1 MSSDEFAFIE
11 LPLIEPSLT
20 NPRKNFN
27 EAKLREL
34 ADSIRASGVHQPI
47 LVRKL
52 PGARVAET
60 SFDPN
65 SCRPRTVK
73 PVYEIVSG
81 ERRYRASKLAGA
93 PTIPALIRDLSDDQ
107 VLEVQII
114 ENLQRDDLTELEEAE
129 GYEALMQHSGLS
141 ADQVGVKIGK
151 SRSYV
156 YGRLKLLDLALES
169 KQALREGKI
178 DASRAL
184 LIARIPDGKLQLKA
198 LGFATEPSGYP
209 PEPPSVR
216 RLQDWLKANVMLRLD
231 QAIFK
236 LTDVRLVEEA
246 GSCTTCPKRTG
257 ANPDL
262 FTDVESADICTDPA
276 CYHGKEEAHRAR
288 LVKKA
293 EGKGMRIVQDK
304 EAIELMEGNQ
314 YRPLPAGYVDLGT
327 QRPDLSQESE
337 RPMTLGQVLGKDAPS
352 PILFIHPRTQ
362 EVSELVPAEEAEAVL
377 LAKGLIKAETLRAE
391 KLESLEDRLE
401 YLKCQVERET
411 ERSAHQAI
419 HAATAEAIR
428 HSTPEQAKRLLVG
441 EVLRAYLMAELD
453 SVSDDDMARMLGYE
467 FQEGEDENAAI
478 TGHIQRLGDTELL
491 RAVALCFLDRDACF
505 YRAVGPAPLLDAFV
519 KELGIDTKALRR
531 AAMAEVKKE
540 HAKEIGQL
548 QAEIDAQKAPPA
560 TGSAAR
566 PKEGPGGRRG
576 EDRKAPGKRPA
587 APAVLSAREATQ
599 GIAAAMQGLEAQAS
613 ADAVAPGAQPGG
625 GDLADSECDLYSQ
638 AVAVVAREQKA
649 SKRLLK
655 EALGI
660 GQDRALAL
668 LDQMEANGVV
678 SAVDETRNRKVL
690 VTA

>member
-1 MSSDEFAFIE
+1 MSDEFAFIE

-20 NPRKNFN
+20 NPRKTFN
-27 EAKLREL
+27 EAKLQEL
-34 ADSIRASGVHQPI
+34 ADSIKASGVHQPI

-52 PGARVAET
+52 PGARVADT
-60 SFDPN
+60 SFEPGG
-65 SCRPRTVK
+65 CRPREVR

-81 ERRYRASKLAGA
+81 ERRYRASKMAGA
-93 PTIPALIRDLSDDQ
+93 DTIPALIRELGDDQ

-141 ADQVGVKIGK
+141 ADQVGAKIGK

-184 LIARIPDGKLQLKA
+184 LIARIPDGKLQMKA
-198 LGFATEPSGYP
+198 LEFATSPSGYP

-246 GSCTTCPKRTG
+246 GSCAACPKRTG

-276 CYHGKEEAHRAR
+276 CYHGKEEAHRAQ

-293 EGKGMRIVQDK
+293 EAKGMRIVQDK

-314 YRPLPAGYVDLGT
+314 YRSTPLGYVALGT
-327 QRPDLSQESE
+327 QRPDLSKEGE
-337 RPMTLGQVLGKDAPS
+337 RPMTLGQALGKDAPS

-377 LAKGLIKAETLRAE
+377 LAKGLIKAEAVQAE
-391 KLESLEDRLE
+391 KLEDLEDRLSRVKE
-401 YLKCQVERET
+401 EVERDT
-411 ERSAHQAI
+411 SRAI
-419 HAATAEAIR
+419 AKAVRAATAEAIA
-428 HSTPEQAKRLLVG
+428 HLPAAQAKQLLTG
-441 EVLRAYLMAELD
+441 EVLRAYLLSELD
-453 SVSDDDMARMLGYE
+453 YSSEDDVAHMLGYE
-467 FQEGEDENAAI
+467 FPEGANENDAI
-478 TGHIQRLGDTELL
+478 TGHIQRMGDTELI
-491 RAVALCFLDRDACF
+491 RAVALCFLDRDRHF
-505 YRAVGPAPLLDAFV
+505 YTQAATPLLDAFV
-519 KELGIDTKALRR
+519 KVLGVDTKALRR
-531 AAMAEVKKE
+531 TAVAEVKSQY
-540 HAKEIGQL
+540 APEIKQL

-560 TGSAAR
+560 TPPAAR
-566 PKEGPGGRRG
+566 PKEGAGGAKG
-576 EDRKAPGKRPA
+576 KKRPA
-587 APAVLSAREATQ
+587 APAALSAEEATQ

-613 ADAVAPGAQPGG
+613 ADAVAPDAQPGG
-625 GDLADSECDLYSQ
+625 GEHGDLYLQ
-638 AVAVVAREQKA
+638 AVELVVREQKA

-668 LDQMEANGVV
+668 LDQMEALGVV

-690 VTA
+690 VPA

>member
-27 EAKLREL
+27 EAKLQEL
-34 ADSIRASGVHQPI
+34 AESIRASGVHQPI
-47 LVRKL
+47 LVRRL
-52 PGARVAET
+52 PGARVADT
-60 SFDPN
+60 SFDPQ
-65 SCRPRTVK
+65 SGKPRTVK
-73 PVYEIVSG
+73 PVYELVSG
-81 ERRYRASKLAGA
+81 ERRYRASQLAGA

-107 VLEVQII
+107 VLEVQIV

-129 GYEALMQHSGLS
+129 GYDALMQHSGLN
-141 ADQVGVKIGK
+141 ADQVGAKIGK

-156 YGRLKLLDLALES
+156 YGRLKLLDLSLES

-198 LGFATEPSGYP
+198 LEFATTPSGYP

-216 RLQDWLKANVMLRLD
+216 RLQDWLKANVMLRLE

-236 LTDVRLVEEA
+236 LTDVRLVEAA

-262 FTDVESADICTDPA
+262 FADVDSADICTDPA
-276 CYHGKEEAHRAR
+276 CYHGKEEAHRAQ

-293 EGKGMRIVQDK
+293 EAKGLRIVQDK

-314 YRPLPAGYVDLGT
+314 YRITPTGYVALAT
-327 QRPDLSQESE
+327 QRPDLSQEGE
-337 RPMTLGQVLGKDAPS
+337 RPITLAQALGKDAPS

-377 LAKGLIKAETLRAE
+377 MAKGLIKAEKVRAE
-391 KLESLEDRLE
+391 KLEDLEDRLK
-401 YLKCQVERET
+401 YLKAEVERET
-411 ERSAHQAI
+411 ERKVRQSV
-419 HAATAEAIR
+419 HAATADAIR
-428 HSTPEQAKRLLVG
+428 HSSATQAKRLLAG
-441 EVLRAYLMAELD
+441 EVLRAFLLAELD
-453 SVSDDDMARMLGYE
+453 SAGDHEMAVMLGYE

-478 TGHIQRLGDTELL
+478 TGHIQRLGETELL
-491 RAVALCFLDRDACF
+491 RAVALCFLDRDRPF
-505 YRAVGPAPLLDAFV
+505 YGGAARTPLLDAFV
-519 KELGIDTKALRR
+519 RELDIDTKALRR

-540 HAKEIGQL
+540 HAEDLRQL

-566 PKEGPGGRRG
+566 QKEGPGGRRDG
-576 EDRKAPGKRPA
+576 ARRAAGKRPA
-587 APAVLSAREATQ
+587 APAVLSAQEATQ
-599 GIAAAMQGLEAQAS
+599 GIASAMQDLEGQAC
-613 ADAVAPGAQPGG
+613 ADALAPDGQPEG
-625 GDLADSECDLYSQ
+625 GDLYAQ
-638 AVAVVAREQKA
+638 AVAVVVSEQKA

-668 LDQMEANGVV
+668 LEQMEADGLV

-690 VTA
+690 VAA

>member
-1 MSSDEFAFIE
+1 MSDEFAFIE

-20 NPRKNFN
+20 NPRKTFN
-27 EAKLREL
+27 EAKLQEL
-34 ADSIRASGVHQPI
+34 ADSIKASGVHQPI

-52 PGARVAET
+52 PGARVADT

-65 SCRPRTVK
+65 SCRPRDVR
-73 PVYEIVSG
+73 PMYEIVSG
-81 ERRYRASKLAGA
+81 ERRYRASKMAGA
-93 PTIPALIRDLSDDQ
+93 EKIPALIRDLADDQ

-141 ADQVGVKIGK
+141 ADQVGAKIGK

-156 YGRLKLLDLALES
+156 YGRLKLLDLAMES

-184 LIARIPDGKLQLKA
+184 LIARIPDSKLQMKA
-198 LGFATEPSGYP
+198 LEFATEPSGYP

-231 QAIFK
+231 MAIFK

-246 GSCTTCPKRTG
+246 GSCTVCPKRTG

-293 EGKGMRIVQDK
+293 EAKGMRIVQDK

-314 YRPLPAGYVDLGT
+314 YRSMPLGYVSLGT
-327 QRPDLSQESE
+327 QRPDLSNEGD
-337 RPMTLGQVLGKDAPS
+337 RPITLGQALGKDAPS

-362 EVSELVPAEEAEAVL
+362 EVSELVPTEEAEAVL
-377 LAKGLIKAETLRAE
+377 LAKGLIKAETVRAE
-391 KLESLEDRLE
+391 KLEDLEDRLSHIKE
-401 YLKCQVERET
+401 AVERDT
-411 ERSAHQAI
+411 NRAFGKAVRV
-419 HAATAEAIR
+419 ATAEAIT
-428 HSTPEQAKRLLVG
+428 HLPAAQAKQLLTG
-441 EVLRAYLMAELD
+441 EVLRAYLLSELD
-453 SVSDDDMARMLGYE
+453 QNDEDVVAHMLGYE
-467 FQEGEDENAAI
+467 FPESATDKGQEIAAI
-478 TGHIQRLGDTELL
+478 TGHIQRMGDTDLI
-491 RAVALCFLDRDACF
+491 RAVALCFLDRDTHF
-505 YRAVGPAPLLDAFV
+505 YAQSATPVLDTFV
-519 KELGIDTKALRR
+519 KVLDVDTKALRR
-531 AAMAEVKKE
+531 AAVAEVKSQYALEIKE
-540 HAKEIGQL
+540 L
-548 QAEIDAQKAPPA
+548 QSEIDAQKAPP
-560 TGSAAR
+560 TTPPAAR
-566 PKEGPGGRRG
+566 PKEGAGG
-576 EDRKAPGKRPA
+576 KAGKKRTA
-587 APAVLSAREATQ
+587 APAALSTEEATQ

-613 ADAVAPGAQPGG
+613 ADAVAPDAQPAGEQ
-625 GDLADSECDLYSQ
+625 SELYVQ
-638 AVAVVAREQKA
+638 AVELVVREQKA

-655 EALGI
+655 EVLGI

-668 LDQMEANGVV
+668 LDQMEALGVV

-690 VTA
+690 VSFA

>member
-20 NPRKNFN
+20 NPRKHFN
-27 EAKLREL
+27 EAKLQEL

-52 PGARVAET
+52 PGFRVADT
-60 SFDPN
+60 SFDPQ
-65 SCRPRTVK
+65 SCKPRAVR
-73 PVYEIVSG
+73 PVYELVSG
-81 ERRYRASKLAGA
+81 ERRYRASQLAGA

-107 VLEVQII
+107 VLEVQIV
-114 ENLQRDDLTELEEAE
+114 ENLQRDDLSELEEAE
-129 GYEALMQHSGLS
+129 GYDALMQISELS
-141 ADQVGVKIGK
+141 ADQVGAKIGK

-156 YGRLKLLDLALES
+156 YGRLKLLDLSLES

-198 LGFATEPSGYP
+198 LEFATTPSGYP

-216 RLQDWLKANVMLRLD
+216 RLQGWLKDNVMLRLE

-236 LTDVRLVEEA
+236 LTDARLVEAA

-262 FTDVESADICTDPA
+262 FADVDSADICTDPP
-276 CYHGKEEAHRAR
+276 CYHGKQEAHRAQ

-293 EGKGMRIVQDK
+293 EAKGLRIVQDK
-304 EAIELMEGNQ
+304 EAIELMQGNQ
-314 YRPLPAGYVDLGT
+314 YRTTPTGYVALAT
-327 QRPDLSQESE
+327 QRPDLSQEGE
-337 RPMTLGQVLGKDAPS
+337 RPITLAQALGKDAPS

-377 LAKGLIKAETLRAE
+377 LAKGLIKAEKVRAE
-391 KLESLEDRLE
+391 KLEDLQDSLEGI
-401 YLKCQVERET
+401 KSSVERET
-411 ERSAHQAI
+411 ERAVRQSV
-419 HAATAEAIR
+419 HAAAVEAVR
-428 HSTPEQAKRLLVG
+428 HSSAAQAKRLLCS
-441 EVLRAYLMAELD
+441 EVLRAFLMSELD
-453 SVSDDDMARMLGYE
+453 SAGEHAMAKMLCYE
-467 FQEGEDENAAI
+467 FQEGEDEVAAI
-478 TGHIQRLGDTELL
+478 TGHIQRLGETDLL
-491 RAVALCFLDRDACF
+491 RAVALVFLDRDGF
-505 YRAVGPAPLLDAFV
+505 FHSEVSTPVLDAFV
-519 KELGIDTKALRR
+519 GELQVDAKAARR
-531 AAMAEVKKE
+531 AAAADVKKKYAE
-540 HAKEIGQL
+540 QIRAL
-548 QAEIDAQKAPPA
+548 QAEIDAQKAPAA

-566 PKEGPGGRRG
+566 PKEGPGGGDKGVRAA
-576 EDRKAPGKRPA
+576 KKRPA
-587 APAVLSAREATQ
+587 APAVLSAEEATQ

-613 ADAVAPGAQPGG
+613 ASAVAPGAQPEG
-625 GDLADSECDLYSQ
+625 GDSAASEADLYDQ

-668 LDQMEANGVV
+668 LEQMEANGVV

-690 VTA
+690 VAA